1 MFTYICDVINYTLNK
16 GTAMMTSLTTKISEC
31 QASQG
36 VKNGMFMWTIDSEV
50 FEAILE
56 NIAGH
61 YAITKAEAFD
71 EITHDEAENLL
82 DYVTG
87 KERAAVSVLAQKYG
101 LV

>member
-1 MFTYICDVINYTLNK
+1 MNTIQT
-16 GTAMMTSLTTKISEC
+16 
-31 QASQG
+31 SQG
-36 VKNGMFMWTIDSEV
+36 VKNSIFMWALESSV

-56 NIAGH
+56 NIAAH
-61 YAITKAEAFD
+61 YGITKAEAFD

-87 KERAAVSVLAQKYG
+87 KERVAVSVLAQKYG